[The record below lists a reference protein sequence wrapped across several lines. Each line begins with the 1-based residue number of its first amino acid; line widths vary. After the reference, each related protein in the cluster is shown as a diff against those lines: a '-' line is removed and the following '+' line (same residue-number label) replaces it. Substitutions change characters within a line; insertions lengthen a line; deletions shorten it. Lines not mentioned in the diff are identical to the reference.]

1 MLLLQAFRGDVGI
14 EFSFLKKL
22 TLFGEVEDINAWI
35 LKSSVA
41 TQSKMSTNQFAQ
53 NKYA

>member
-14 EFSFLKKL
+14 EFFLKKL

-41 TQSKMSTNQFAQ
+41 TQTKMSTNQFAQ

>member
-14 EFSFLKKL
+14 EFLKKL

-41 TQSKMSTNQFAQ
+41 TQTKMSTNQFAQ